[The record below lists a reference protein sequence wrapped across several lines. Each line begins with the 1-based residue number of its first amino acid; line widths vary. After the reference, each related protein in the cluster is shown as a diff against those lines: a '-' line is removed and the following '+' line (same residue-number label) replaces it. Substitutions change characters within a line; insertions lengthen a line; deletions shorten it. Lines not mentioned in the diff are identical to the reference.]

1 MAFGTLCHKLGAGR
15 TKPTDNIDMGVGV
28 ELSVTVGDY
37 INKGKIG
44 SFHIVIKTFIS
55 LALGTVQLGY
65 W

>member
-1 MAFGTLCHKLGAGR
+1 MAFGTLCHQLGAGR

-44 SFHIVIKTFIS
+44 
-55 LALGTVQLGY
+55 
-65 W
+65 